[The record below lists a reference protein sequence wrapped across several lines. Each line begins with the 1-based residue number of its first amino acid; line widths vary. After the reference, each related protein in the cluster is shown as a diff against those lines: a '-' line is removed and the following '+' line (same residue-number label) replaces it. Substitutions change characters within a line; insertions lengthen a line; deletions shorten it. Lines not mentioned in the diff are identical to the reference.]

1 MYVVHIIVHI
11 VHASH
16 EVLSHWEGVGV
27 MQNKGS
33 INTVLITLPY
43 SSVNKLGKLHTL
55 YWRVPCMHLVK
66 WEGKQGELDNTFQP
80 SPYHHLDHEESSK
93 LLFFYT
99 YSFHPFKSCQQNKEK
114 KKITQF

>member
-1 MYVVHIIVHI
+1 MYVYVVHIIVHI

-16 EVLSHWEGVGV
+16 EVLSHWEEVGV

-80 SPYHHLDHEESSK
+80 SPYHHTQVQPSPYH
-93 LLFFYT
+93 
-99 YSFHPFKSCQQNKEK
+99 HKSMSNQVHI
-114 KKITQF
+114 ITSPSPTKSI

>member
-1 MYVVHIIVHI
+1 MHI

-43 SSVNKLGKLHTL
+43 SSVNKLGKLHTVL
-55 YWRVPCMHLVK
+55 AGAVHAF
-66 WEGKQGELDNTFQP
+66 GEVGRQTG
-80 SPYHHLDHEESSK
+80 
-93 LLFFYT
+93 
-99 YSFHPFKSCQQNKEK
+99 
-114 KKITQF
+114 